1 MCTDGEVFV
10 VEFLVIV
17 YSDEVIRPELRWRH
31 FAAVTVEEL
40 DWHVI
45 AVFSE
50 ERNGLLTCLDALLE
64 MPDGC
69 ALAYEVALPQLTDL
83 VMAFVLLVLDQLLE
97 LLI

>member
-1 MCTDGEVFV
+1 M
-10 VEFLVIV
+10 
-17 YSDEVIRPELRWRH
+17 
-31 FAAVTVEEL
+31 
-40 DWHVI
+40 
-45 AVFSE
+45 FSE